1 MDNTEERLEDTLN
14 SSDKIKILSGLIMG
28 EGWIG
33 MKKAKAGGRSVS
45 PVYSVA
51 MTITNT
57 NSKLISWCIENFG
70 GNFYKNRSRSANHKE
85 AYVWQLQNN
94 KLYPLLKKVLP
105 YLVIKD
111 EQAKIVLN
119 YLEHKLIDP
128 ATSGRGNRISDGEL
142 NFRESNYLSL
152 KKLNQKGPL
161 ESVTT
166 NTPDN
171 SFELKI
177 ESDLNSNVK
186 NLIGDNRIAY

>member
-1 MDNTEERLEDTLN
+1 VTSN
-14 SSDKIKILSGLIMG
+14 DKIKILSGLIMG

-33 MKKAKAGGRSVS
+33 MKKAKAGGRSIS

-70 GNFYKNRSRSANHKE
+70 GNFYKNRSGNEKHKD
-85 AYVWQLQNN
+85 AYTWQIQNN

-128 ATSGRGNRISDGEL
+128 STSGRGNRLSDREL
-142 NFRESNYLSL
+142 SFREYNYSSL

-171 SFELKI
+171 SFGLKI
-177 ESDLNSNVK
+177 ESELYSNVE
-186 NLIGDNRIAY
+186 NLIGDNRIA